1 MFREESIILKTRNE
15 MSRTFFWYV
24 YACNRVVLSSLLW
37 SFILSLTLI
46 CCFFFVLL
54 LLKLNLRGELN
65 TVESIHSELYTQLQ
79 TYSLFTLIPSV
90 LLKENFLFLL
100 LFHIN
105 KCFTFFLQRN
115 ELSWSEET
123 DLCLLVCLVERS
135 GKMCGKKW
143 RKRRTKIR
151 DKLRFMMMTLLS
163 CLELVS
169 YTLLCLFVR
178 FFFCCFQNFSMKS
191 GHVLQFILENSFYC
205 IIAENLSFIVFL
217 LSLYFVC

>member
-105 KCFTFFLQRN
+105 KCFTFFFTEKWV
-115 ELSWSEET
+115 ELEWRDWSMFVGLFGWEEWKN
-123 DLCLLVCLVERS
+123 VRE
-135 GKMCGKKW
+135 KMKKKKNKN
-143 RKRRTKIR
+143 KR
-151 DKLRFMMMTLLS
+151 
-163 CLELVS
+163 
-169 YTLLCLFVR
+169 
-178 FFFCCFQNFSMKS
+178 
-191 GHVLQFILENSFYC
+191 
-205 IIAENLSFIVFL
+205 
-217 LSLYFVC
+217 